1 MKIGIFDSGIGGL
14 TVLKAIR
21 ERYPLT
27 DIIYLG
33 DTARVPYGTRSRET
47 VIRYSLECAD
57 FLLARDIDILVIAC
71 NTASSYAIDEL
82 SSHSPVPV
90 VGVVKPGVEEALR
103 HTSGRVGVI
112 GTRGTIASGSYQRL
126 LRESGVYTVARPCPL
141 FVPLV
146 EEGLT
151 DGPIALEVA
160 KLYLTEMKESGI
172 DTLILGCTHYP
183 LLKKVI
189 SQVLESTAII
199 DSSEAVARSISE
211 IVRDEGKGEL
221 HLFFTDDS
229 PNLPSM
235 IRQVLGK
242 ELSYEVVKEV
252 PKT

>member
-1 MKIGIFDSGIGGL
+1 MKIGVFDSGIGGL

-21 ERYPLT
+21 ERFPRT

-57 FLLARDIDILVIAC
+57 FLLAKDIELLVIAC
-71 NTASSYAIDEL
+71 NTASSYAMEDL

-90 VGVVKPGVEEALR
+90 VGVVEPGVEEALR

-112 GTRGTIASGSYQRL
+112 GTRGTIGSGSYQKL
-126 LRESGVYTVARPCPL
+126 LENRGVTAVAKACPL

-151 DGPIALEVA
+151 EGPIALEVA
-160 KLYLTEMKESGI
+160 KLYLRELKESCV

-183 LLKKVI
+183 LLKKAI
-189 SQVLESTAII
+189 SQVLDNMVII
-199 DSSEAVARSISE
+199 DSSEAVARSLSE
-211 IVRDEGKGEL
+211 MVLDDGESKL
-221 HLFFTDDS
+221 FLFFTDDS

-235 IRQVLGK
+235 IRRILGSDH
-242 ELSYEVVKEV
+242 SYEVVREV